1 MESSRLFG
9 VKRGKQIASSNQL
22 TSYLTKDSQNWFYKP
37 SFSRKGITYCT
48 FLWKHGTFQ
57 SCLKPLESE
66 KYIFTDYYILYHT
79 LLQIHWF
86 GYIEEY
92 LNFPKYCSIWSSLTR
107 IFMIYESFSTT
118 KYVLSNIC
126 LVYIENNCFVSKRG
140 LSQVKKRAH
149 HISDIQVTLRLAM
162 ISSTI
167 NLLKEI
173 IELTFQTIQ

>member
-37 SFSRKGITYCT
+37 SFLRKGITYCT

-86 GYIEEY
+86 GYIEEC
-92 LNFPKYCSIWSSLTR
+92 LNFPKYCIWSSLTR
-107 IFMIYESFSTT
+107 IFMIYESFFT
-118 KYVLSNIC
+118 KKKNNVLSNIC
-126 LVYIENNCFVSKRG
+126 LVYIENNCFVSNRG
-140 LSQVKKRAH
+140 LLQVKKRAQPAQ
-149 HISDIQVTLRLAM
+149 HISDIQVTLSLAM
-162 ISSTI
+162 ISSM
-167 NLLKEI
+167 KEI
-173 IELTFQTIQ
+173 IKLTFQSIQ